1 MAVFWAVGGHWVGP
15 GVVWTGCARRG
26 IEAVIITVGVGPGH
40 TRHAHAFALLYEPA
54 VALAVGL
61 LGGCFGGLGVG
72 LAVCTS
78 IESNCIF
85 VCVGGTGYTVAVGA
99 STQRICAVK
108 SVSSFVNFF
117 F

>member
-1 MAVFWAVGGHWVGP
+1 MAVFWAVGGDGVCECVVGA
-15 GVVWTGCARRG
+15 GCADQSVEVVSFVLVG
-26 IEAVIITVGVGPGH
+26 ILPSRALQTHTGAVLLEA
-40 TRHAHAFALLYEPA
+40 A

-61 LGGCFGGLGVG
+61 LGGGFGGLGVG

-99 STQRICAVK
+99 STQRI
-108 SVSSFVNFF
+108 
-117 F
+117 